1 MMRVKYYCDKTR
13 RKLSQLSLISPLSV
27 ASPLSSK
34 AMHTLTELNANN
46 ELEMTSDELYQ
57 LTTDVSLVISQVY
70 DQMLSDMTESLYL
83 PLPKVAFS

>member
-1 MMRVKYYCDKTR
+1 
-13 RKLSQLSLISPLSV
+13 
-27 ASPLSSK
+27 
-34 AMHTLTELNANN
+34 MHTLTELNANH
-46 ELEMTSDELYQ
+46 EFEMTSDELYQ